1 MDATTPELDHLNAE
15 IRQLRA
21 LYEQYF
27 QGIERIE
34 PLKKREEVNKL
45 IRRLE
50 SIRRNNTAFKFRLNS
65 AKATMLTYERYWNRI
80 SRQIEEGTFKRDRLK
95 AKRRIDAKSDPA
107 PKPTTPKPA
116 LNGKAPAPAEDDA
129 LRDLHRAYLR
139 ARTEV
144 GDSRPVP
151 ISSFAKTVEKQ
162 KAAIR
167 SKFNCEKVDFKVSV
181 KNGRAILK
189 AIPRT

>member
-1 MDATTPELDHLNAE
+1 MNTGIPELDHLNAE

-34 PLKKREEVNKL
+34 PLKKREEVKKL

-50 SIRRNNTAFKFRLNS
+50 DIRRNNTAFKFRLNS
-65 AKATMLTYERYWNRI
+65 AKATMVTYEQYWNRI
-80 SRQIEEGTFKRDRLK
+80 ARQIEEGTFKRDRMR
-95 AKRRIDAKSDPA
+95 AKKRIDSKAEPSA
-107 PKPTTPKPA
+107 PKTM
-116 LNGKAPAPAEDDA
+116 NGNGAAPPPPGEDES

-139 ARTEV
+139 ARSEV

-151 ISSFAKTVEKQ
+151 IGSFAKTVEKQ

-167 SKFNCEKVDFKVSV
+167 SKFNCESVDFKVTV

-189 AIPRT
+189 AIPR